1 MAYANHGD
9 NKMKKLI
16 VILLMTVN
24 SLFGWEINTHRAI
37 ERKAIEQSE
46 NLKTFVNSADI
57 NNANYLNERLE
68 GYHKDY
74 LDDYT
79 YTDYITNGEKNGI
92 SYRKWKQI
100 FNIYNIDYQ
109 ALIEAGSILE
119 DAQWPHSPHT
129 LDLADR
135 ADGRFVNHFYD
146 AQNGGKGLAA
156 YNTLQF
162 QNVLDWVYAD
172 ILIYERG
179 ETT

>member
-1 MAYANHGD
+1 
-9 NKMKKLI
+9 
-16 VILLMTVN
+16 MTITI
-24 SLFGWEINTHRAI
+24 SAWEINTHRAI

-46 NLKTFVNSADI
+46 NLKTFVHNADI
-57 NNANYLNERLE
+57 NNANYLNERFE
-68 GYHKDY
+68 GYHKNYLGDY
-74 LDDYT
+74 SYIDYVL
-79 YTDYITNGEKNGI
+79 NGEENGI
-92 SYRKWKQI
+92 SDNKWNQK
-100 FNIYNIDYQ
+100 FNSYNINYQ

-162 QNVLDWVYAD
+162 QNVLKWVYAD

>member
-1 MAYANHGD
+1 M
-9 NKMKKLI
+9 MKKI
-16 VILLMTVN
+16 ILLILTTISVF
-24 SLFGWEINTHRAI
+24 SWEINTHRAI
-37 ERKAIEQSE
+37 ERKAIEVSK
-46 NLKTFVNSADI
+46 NLKTFVKNSGI
-57 NNANYLNERLE
+57 STNTFFYNNERFE
-68 GYHKDY
+68 GYHKNHLGDY
-74 LDDYT
+74 SYIDYVL
-79 YTDYITNGEKNGI
+79 NGEENGI
-92 SYRKWKQI
+92 SDNKWNQK
-100 FNIYNIDYQ
+100 FNSYNINYQ

-129 LDLADR
+129 LDLIDR